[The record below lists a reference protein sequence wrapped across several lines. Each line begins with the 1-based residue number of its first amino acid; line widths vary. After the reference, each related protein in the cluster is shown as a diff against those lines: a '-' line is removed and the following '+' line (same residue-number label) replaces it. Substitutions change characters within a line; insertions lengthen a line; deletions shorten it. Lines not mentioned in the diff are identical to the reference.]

1 MPSATLYLFQG
12 GASDRDALSEDATG
26 CNLPLDGSAPGLL
39 RSSIS
44 KDDLN
49 EETLAAVAED
59 GYCILIGEHEP

>member
-1 MPSATLYLFQG
+1 
-12 GASDRDALSEDATG
+12 
-26 CNLPLDGSAPGLL
+26 L

-49 EETLAAVAED
+49 EETLAAVAND

>member
-1 MPSATLYLFQG
+1 VPSTTVYLFQC
-12 GASDRDALSEDATG
+12 GASDRYALSEDATG
-26 CNLPLDGSAPGLL
+26 CNLPLDGSAPWLL

-49 EETLAAVAED
+49 EETLAAVAND